1 MKSIDM
7 YKENVIENFKNPKNF
22 GELKN
27 PSKSTTVYN
36 EVCGDLIRMQ
46 VNFEKNKIKDIK
58 FKGSGCALSIA
69 SSSLFTEF
77 VKGKEVSKLKNL
89 GEKEILDI
97 IKIPI
102 TSSRIKCVLMPL
114 FALRKLLNEHTKNK

>member
-1 MKSIDM
+1 M

-46 VNFEKNKIKDIK
+46 VSFEGNKIKDIK

-77 VKGKEVSKLKNL
+77 VKGKEISKLKSL
-89 GEKEILDI
+89 GKKEVLNI
-97 IKIPI
+97 IKIPV
-102 TSSRIKCVLMPL
+102 TSSRVKCVLMPL
-114 FALRKLLNEHTKNK
+114 FALRKLLDEYVENK